1 MSLQLNFDL
10 CVTDACTQIRFTE
23 TTGVYSTTNTGGWG
37 TPNISL
43 GDVVT
48 ATLAITPYGSTTT
61 YTIDVEATTLFPTDN
76 TSFTYNIPLSLIGN
90 PTSIVDGQWLF
101 VYTVTDATDTYTKSI
116 YKYFYCNSE
125 CCVTNMLAALDLS
138 CDCCKDSTEYKNY
151 ILAWTQLQSLKKAAA
166 CGDSD
171 NFTAIKKIVDKLC
184 LNSGCKTCK

>member
-1 MSLQLNFDL
+1 MALQLNFST
-10 CVTDACTQIRFTE
+10 CVINACTEIRFTE
-23 TTGVYSTTNTGGWG
+23 TTGVYSSANTGGWG
-37 TPNISL
+37 TPNIDLS
-43 GDVVT
+43 DAVT

-61 YTIDVEATTLFPTDN
+61 YTLDLLATTLFPTDN
-76 TSFTYNIPLSLIGN
+76 ISFTYDIPLSDIGS

-101 VYTVTDATDTYTKSI
+101 VYTITDATDTYTKSI
-116 YKYFYCNSE
+116 YKYFFCNSE
-125 CCVTNMLAALDLS
+125 CCVTSMQPDIDT
-138 CDCCKDSTEYKNY
+138 CDCCKETSDYKNY

>member
-1 MSLQLNFDL
+1 MLSLKFDL

-23 TTGVYSTTNTGGWG
+23 TTGFYSTTNTGGWG
-37 TPNISL
+37 APNITL

-61 YTIDVEATTLFPTDN
+61 YTIDVEATSLFPTDN
-76 TSFTYNIPLSLIGN
+76 ASFTYNIPLSLIGN

-125 CCVTNMLAALDLS
+125 CCVTNMLPDVDT
-138 CDCCKDSTEYKNY
+138 CDCCKETTDYKNY

-166 CGDSD
+166 CGDEA
-171 NFTAIKKIVDKLC
+171 NFTAIKKIIDKLC
-184 LNSGCKTCK
+184 LNNGCKTCK